1 MPRGAKDFLGR
12 RQRIGIARALALE
25 PDLIICDEPVSA
37 LDVSIQSQI
46 LNLLMDLQDR
56 LNLSYLFI
64 SHDLSVVRH
73 ISKRVAVSLDGHV
86 LAQPAFVELHANCP
100 RKRTSLSK
108 KLRRSLT
115 P

>member
-1 MPRGAKDFLGR
+1 MLRPPGSTAPTVASGALR
-12 RQRIGIARALALE
+12 PARAFGAPQPIGFRMAHGLD
-25 PDLIICDEPVSA
+25 DLRDDDA
-37 LDVSIQSQI
+37 RQFAADGLDAFHFQADGGEGRAQ
-46 LNLLMDLQDR
+46 
-56 LNLSYLFI
+56 
-64 SHDLSVVRH
+64 
-73 ISKRVAVSLDGHV
+73 RVAVGLDGHV